1 MSALRAFRELPSAL
15 QVYIACVV
23 CTGAALLCLS
33 ALTMPAPRPLVFAAL
48 VVASCLTSL
57 WKVKLLLSPTSES
70 TLSVSY
76 AADLMALIVLGPQ
89 AAMIVAVAGAWTQ
102 CTFKVAERYPAY
114 RTVFSMAAEAITMQ
128 ATGLAF
134 VWLGG
139 VSESITLS
147 ALPKPLVG
155 AISTYFLVNTWL
167 VAGAIALSSR
177 KRWWNVWHD
186 NFLWSAPSFVVAGAA
201 GALAAVVVQRGEY
214 WLAILLF
221 APVYLTYR
229 TYCVFLGRIADQQLH
244 VEEARKLHAEA
255 VEALA
260 LARRAERALADEK
273 ERLSVTLRSI
283 GDGVITTDL
292 DGRVCLLNRAAEAL
306 TGWTQEQATGQPLS
320 AVFQSVDRET
330 GVPANLLGEFR
341 RHPDRPVLP
350 QCTLLAARDRT
361 ERPIEESAAPLTDTA
376 GRTIGMV
383 LVFRDISDAIRM
395 QAERARADKL
405 SSLGLLAG
413 GIAHDFNDILMAVMG
428 NVSLAR
434 VAVPAGGPIATALAA
449 AEEAC
454 VRARHLTWQ
463 LLTFSKGGVPVKK
476 PVALPHLL
484 HESAR
489 LVLRGSNITC
499 EFDIEPDLWPVEA
512 DDTQLVQVFNNIL
525 MNAQQA
531 MPHGGH
537 MSVRAENVVER
548 RHRCEYALHAP
559 PGSYVRISVSDT
571 GVGIAR
577 EHVGS
582 IFDPYFSTKKGG
594 SGLGLATSH
603 SIVKNHG
610 GFVTVDSTVGSGTAV
625 HVHLPALREAE
636 TRQTAPVV
644 KPRARHNGRILV
656 MDDEPT
662 TRTLVVNMLELL
674 GYKPEA
680 VNSGTA
686 AVELYKGA
694 LAKGRPFDAVILDL
708 VVPEGMGGRETM
720 ERLEQIDR
728 KVVAILASGYANESM
743 TAECQQLGFK
753 AVIPK
758 PYTVDELSK
767 TLHAVMATGSS
778 SVH

>member
-1 MSALRAFRELPSAL
+1 
-15 QVYIACVV
+15 
-23 CTGAALLCLS
+23 
-33 ALTMPAPRPLVFAAL
+33 
-48 VVASCLTSL
+48 
-57 WKVKLLLSPTSES
+57 
-70 TLSVSY
+70 
-76 AADLMALIVLGPQ
+76 
-89 AAMIVAVAGAWTQ
+89 
-102 CTFKVAERYPAY
+102 
-114 RTVFSMAAEAITMQ
+114 
-128 ATGLAF
+128 
-134 VWLGG
+134 
-139 VSESITLS
+139 
-147 ALPKPLVG
+147 
-155 AISTYFLVNTWL
+155 
-167 VAGAIALSSR
+167 
-177 KRWWNVWHD
+177 
-186 NFLWSAPSFVVAGAA
+186 
-201 GALAAVVVQRGEY
+201 VQRGEY
-214 WLAILLF
+214 WVAILLV

-260 LARRAERALADEK
+260 LARRAERALAEEK

-292 DGRVCLLNRAAEAL
+292 EGRVRLLNRAAETL
-306 TGWTQEQATGQPLS
+306 TGWTQEQALGQPLS

-330 GVPANLLGEFR
+330 RAPADPLAEFR
-341 RHPDRPVLP
+341 RHPERPVLP
-350 QCTLLAARDRT
+350 RCTLLAARDRS
-361 ERPIEESAAPLTDTA
+361 ERPIEESATPLSDAA
-376 GRTIGMV
+376 GRTIGVV

-428 NVSLAR
+428 NVSMAR
-434 VAVPAGGPIATALAA
+434 VALPAGGSAATALVA

-463 LLTFSKGGVPVKK
+463 LLTFSKGGAPVKK
-476 PVALPHLL
+476 TVALPQLL
-484 HESAR
+484 QESAR
-489 LVLRGSNITC
+489 LVLRGSNTHC
-499 EFDIEPDLWPVEA
+499 EFEIEPDLWSVQA

-525 MNAQQA
+525 INAQQA
-531 MPHGGH
+531 MPEGG
-537 MSVRAENVVER
+537 SLSIRAENVVER

-559 PGSYVRISVSDT
+559 PGSYVRISVIDT

-577 EHVGS
+577 EDLGS

-610 GFVTVDSTVGSGTAV
+610 GFVTVDSSIGSGTAV

-636 TRQTAPVV
+636 PEQVTAAV
-644 KPRARHNGRILV
+644 KPRNRHSGRILV

-680 VNSGTA
+680 VTSGTA
-686 AVELYKGA
+686 AVETYKGA

-720 ERLEQIDR
+720 ERLGQIDR
-728 KVVAILASGYANESM
+728 KVVAILASGYANDSM
-743 TAECQQLGFK
+743 TAECRQLGFK

-758 PYTVDELSK
+758 PYSVDELSR
-767 TLHAVMATGSS
+767 TLDAVMATTGGR
-778 SVH
+778 VH

>member
-1 MSALRAFRELPSAL
+1 VNRLRAFRELPSAL
-15 QVYIACVV
+15 QLYIACVV
-23 CTGAALLCLS
+23 FAGTALLVLS
-33 ALTMPAPRPLVFAAL
+33 VLTMSAPRPLVFAAL

-57 WKVKLLLSPTSES
+57 WKVKLLLSPKSES

-76 AADLMALIVLGPQ
+76 AADLMALIMLGPQ
-89 AAMIVAVAGAWTQ
+89 AATIVAAAGAWTQ
-102 CTFKVAERYPAY
+102 CTFKVAQRYPAY
-114 RTVFSMAAEAITMQ
+114 RTIFSITAEAITMQ
-128 ATGLAF
+128 ATGLAYIL
-134 VWLGG
+134 LGG
-139 VSESITLS
+139 VAESITLS

-155 AISTYFLVNTWL
+155 AISTYFLVNTAL

-186 NFLWSAPSFVVAGAA
+186 NFLWSAPSFMVAGAA
-201 GALAAVVVQRGEY
+201 GALAAVVVQHGEY

-244 VEEARKLHAEA
+244 VEEAQKLHADA
-255 VEALA
+255 VEALS
-260 LARRAERALADEK
+260 LARRAERALAVEK

-292 DGRVCLLNRAAEAL
+292 DGRVCLLNRAAEIL

-320 AVFQSVDRET
+320 VVFQSVDRET
-330 GVPANLLGEFR
+330 GVPANLLAEFR
-341 RHPDRPVLP
+341 QHPDRPVLP

-428 NVSLAR
+428 NVSVAR
-434 VAVPAGGPIATALAA
+434 VAVPAGGPVATALSA

-463 LLTFSKGGVPVKK
+463 LLTFSKGGAPVKK
-476 PVALPHLL
+476 AVALPQLL
-484 HESAR
+484 QESAR
-489 LVLRGSNITC
+489 IALRGANTEC
-499 EFDIEPDLWPVEA
+499 AFEIEPDLWPVQA
-512 DDTQLVQVFNNIL
+512 DETQLVQVFNNIL
-525 MNAQQA
+525 INAQQA
-531 MPHGGH
+531 MANGG
-537 MSVRAENVVER
+537 SVSVHAENVVER

-559 PGSYVRISVSDT
+559 PGNYVRISVSDT

-577 EHVGS
+577 EHLGS

-594 SGLGLATSH
+594 TGLGLATSH

-610 GFVTVDSTVGSGTAV
+610 GFVTVDSTVAAGTTV
-625 HVHLPALREAE
+625 HVYLPALLDAE
-636 TRQTAPVV
+636 TEQVAAVV
-644 KPRARHNGRILV
+644 KPRAHHSGRILV
-656 MDDEPT
+656 MDDEAT
-662 TRTLVVNMLELL
+662 TRTVVVSMLELL

-686 AVELYKGA
+686 AVERYKA
-694 LAKGRPFDAVILDL
+694 AVAKGRPFDAVILDL

-720 ERLEQIDR
+720 ERLGQIDG

-758 PYTVDELSK
+758 PYTVDELSR

-778 SVH
+778 RVH